1 MKRVIGIEIGASRI
15 VAAVAEPDE
24 PPRIVLGSAGSFP
37 SSKVGGP
44 RWKWAIDEHA
54 WAQAAAQERIAEL
67 HAALMEQGGG
77 TAEMTVLALSAG
89 YGDARAGA
97 LVEAVASAGFP
108 SIRIMEEEAALSLG
122 AGRSWLRAPALIV
135 DVGASHSAAAVVSL
149 SDRQAFCLARA
160 GTEEFSLDG
169 VALQLRDELQ
179 ARIEGATGA
188 GIGGAGASTLLGEI
202 REALGRHESGPL
214 KFRSTVPGGDAP
226 WELVVPEMAIQWL
239 RDELVEHVA
248 EHVQKNLER
257 ARVRLDT
264 LARAWFTGG
273 AWESASFRKALE
285 SRIGCELRPIQGEL
299 IACGAARFGVEL
311 LGASTPTPVPF
322 VQPSPPEP
330 VRELAAVVEV
340 DRGTWRT
347 PTEPPPRSTWVGTEP
362 PRSISPAAGSLRHTG
377 PPAAAHTLPRDGSF
391 RGARTPVE
399 LLGMPLMRSPL
410 EHELATPYL
419 PVLLLQIA
427 TAQLSGTLTLTQ
439 GSDSA
444 RLVISRGGVCAPSLD
459 RSRMQRVL
467 EWPTGQFSWRDGA
480 VPPALAKHREP
491 TFGFVAS
498 GLRTALRG
506 MGDAAVM
513 AAFGPRLALSP
524 VVIPERKRRVV
535 AMGFGAAEQ
544 RAVDHML
551 DGTKDVEGLLGEG
564 YIGRLSFMRVLL
576 LLEAFGALRWV
587 PPAED
592 RAESQLDRLKR
603 RLAHMLHEDHF
614 TALGLHWTATHD
626 DVIEAWDKM
635 QELCADGGRW
645 AAVDRGVT
653 AQIRARA
660 ELAWN
665 ALKDDKRRVDYRH
678 ELHPNVDET
687 MLSSIVAAQA
697 ELLAF
702 RGEMKEAKAMRGLA
716 VEMASAPPP
725 TLPLKRG

>member
-15 VAAVAEPDE
+15 VAAMAESGE
-24 PPRIVLGSAGSFP
+24 PPRIVLGYGGSFA
-37 SSKVGGP
+37 SSRAGGA
-44 RWKWAIDEHA
+44 RWKWSIEHE
-54 WAQAAAQERIAEL
+54 WASAAAQERIAEL
-67 HAALMEQGGG
+67 HAVLMEQGGG

-89 YGDARAGA
+89 YGDARASA
-97 LVEAVASAGFP
+97 LVEALSRAGFP
-108 SIRIMEEEAALSLG
+108 SIRIVEEEAALALG

-135 DVGASHSAAAVVSL
+135 DVGASHAAAAVVSL
-149 SDRQAFCLARA
+149 SDTQAFCLARD

-169 VALQLRDELQ
+169 VAVLLRDELK
-179 ARIEGATGA
+179 ARIERATGA
-188 GIGGAGASTLLGEI
+188 GIGGVGAATLLDEL
-202 REALGRHESGPL
+202 RAALGAHQGGPL
-214 KFRSTVPGGDAP
+214 KLRSTAPGGAEP
-226 WELVVPEMAIQWL
+226 WELVVPEIALQWL
-239 RDELVEHVA
+239 LDELVEFVA
-248 EHVQKNLER
+248 AHVQKTLER

-273 AWESASFRKALE
+273 AWESASFRAALE
-285 SRIGCELRPIQGEL
+285 SRIHCELRPIQGDL

-311 LGASTPTPVPF
+311 LGATTPTPLPF
-322 VQPSPPEP
+322 VQPGRPDPTHP
-330 VRELAAVVEV
+330 LANVIEV
-340 DRGTWRT
+340 DRGSGRAATQ
-347 PTEPPPRSTWVGTEP
+347 PPPRSTVVGSDP
-362 PRSISPAAGSLRHTG
+362 PHAGASMRHTG
-377 PPAAAHTLPRDGSF
+377 PPASAHTLPRDGSF

-399 LLGMPLMRSPL
+399 LLGMPLMRAPA

-427 TAQLSGTLTLTQ
+427 TAQLTGALTLTQ
-439 GSDSA
+439 GRDSA
-444 RLVISRGGVCAPSLD
+444 RLVISHGGVCAPSLD
-459 RSRMQRVL
+459 RARMQRVL
-467 EWPTGQFSWRDGA
+467 EWTAGTFSWRDGA

-587 PPAED
+587 PPAVD
-592 RAESQLDRLKR
+592 RAESPADRLKR
-603 RLAHMLHEDHF
+603 RLAHMQHEDHF

-626 DVIEAWDKM
+626 DVIEAWAKM
-635 QELCADGGRW
+635 QDLCADGGRW

-660 ELAWN
+660 ELAWS
-665 ALKDDKRRVDYRH
+665 ALRDDKRRVDYRH
-678 ELHPNVDET
+678 ALHPDVDET

-702 RGEMKEAKAMRGLA
+702 RGEIKEAKAMRGLA

-725 TLPLKRG
+725 TPPLKRG